1 MEFHIAPGQD
11 ISVPIHFRPK
21 SPGRY
26 MGILEIRVNQPQMM
40 PQINPMM
47 NPRMMGGQIS
57 PQFPPQ
63 YQNPTT
69 NQEQVFTINLIG
81 SAIAPKIQ
89 IGDGT
94 GEFEIA
100 KGKNTISL
108 SNLCNHDLPLII
120 EIDRHFD
127 LLVKAAHTNQ
137 LVIEKQSKIDVQISA
152 NGNFQQTAKLKV
164 YFDGKEK
171 TILDWCSIKC
181 KAPSQAFH

>member
-21 SPGRY
+21 APGRY

-40 PQINPMM
+40 PQINPMI
-47 NPRMMGGQIS
+47 NPRMVSGQIT
-57 PQFPPQ
+57 PQYPQ
-63 YQNPTT
+63 YQNATA

-94 GEFEIA
+94 GEYEIG
-100 KGKNTISL
+100 KGKNTIAI
-108 SNLCNHDLPLII
+108 SNLSTHDLPLII
-120 EIDRHFD
+120 EIDRQFEIST
-127 LLVKAAHTNQ
+127 KSGQGNR
-137 LVIEKQSKIDVQISA
+137 LVIQKLSKVDVELSKV
-152 NGNFQQTAKLKV
+152 GNCHQAAKLKV

-171 TILDWCSIKC
+171 TILDWCSVKSSV
-181 KAPSQAFH
+181 PS